1 MRKILYLFLLTVFSL
16 SLTGCILKPD
26 ETKTSE
32 EAEVMAPDISE
43 DDSLDTIE
51 AELDET
57 QVENFDADLE
67 AIDQD
72 INQL

>member
-1 MRKILYLFLLTVFSL
+1 MRKILYLFLLTVFVFSL
-16 SLTGCILKPD
+16 SGCILKPD
-26 ETKTSE
+26 ETKTIGKE
-32 EAEVMAPDISE
+32 EIMAPDVSE
-43 DDSLDTIE
+43 DNSLDTIE

-57 QVENFDADLE
+57 QVDDFDADLE